1 MEKQAENTAAS
12 VLNTETGEAYNI
24 PEGGSLGLLA
34 LGYAG
39 LMLWREKRRTITNK
53 SQKTIPMPSPTT

>member
-39 LMLWREKRRTITNK
+39 LMLWREKRRTATSNA
-53 SQKTIPMPSPTT
+53 QKTVPIATN